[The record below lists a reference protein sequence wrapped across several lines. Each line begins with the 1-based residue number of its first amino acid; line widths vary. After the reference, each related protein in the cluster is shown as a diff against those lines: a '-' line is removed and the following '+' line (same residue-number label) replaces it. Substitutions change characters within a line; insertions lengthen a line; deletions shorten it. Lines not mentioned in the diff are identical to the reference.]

1 MQKRRKELLRG
12 RFVLFLSGILRCII
26 PILGIPA
33 LVVGIS
39 AIKKLGAVR
48 DIKTIRKWG
57 VAVLLLAGLV
67 AGVIMLV
74 MKEDDLYDSPEE
86 AAAAAALK
94 RRQAMGYGAY
104 PPLGSDAYGGYY
116 DEAGGYH
123 AADGSYYPPVAPAAD
138 ATLQAS
144 SEQLVTKDG
153 EVPPAELTE
162 EE

>member
-1 MQKRRKELLRG
+1 M
-12 RFVLFLSGILRCII
+12 
-26 PILGIPA
+26 PA

-48 DIKTIRKWG
+48 DIGTIRKWG
-57 VAVLLLAGLV
+57 VAVLLLAGLI

-94 RRQAMGYGAY
+94 RRQAMGCGAY
-104 PPLGSDAYGGYY
+104 PPAGYDAYGGYY
-116 DEAGGYH
+116 DAAGGYH
-123 AADGSYYPPVAPAAD
+123 AADGSYYPSAD
-138 ATLQAS
+138 APLQAS
-144 SEQLVTKDG
+144 SEQLATKDD
-153 EVPPAELTE
+153 EVPPAELAE

>member
-1 MQKRRKELLRG
+1 MKTAAKVFIIIG
-12 RFVLFLSGILRCII
+12 MILRCVI
-26 PILGIPA
+26 PALGIPA

-48 DIKTIRKWG
+48 DIGTIRKWG
-57 VAVLLLAGLV
+57 VAVLLLAGLI

-104 PPLGSDAYGGYY
+104 PPSGSDAYGGYY

-123 AADGSYYPPVAPAAD
+123 AADGSYYPPVVPSAD
-138 ATLQAS
+138 APIPLS
-144 SEQLVTKDG
+144 SEQLATKDD

>member
-1 MQKRRKELLRG
+1 MKSAVKVFIIIG
-12 RFVLFLSGILRCII
+12 MMLRCII

-39 AIKKLGAVR
+39 AIKKLGVVR
-48 DIKTIRKWG
+48 GIGMIRKWG

-94 RRQAMGYGAY
+94 QQQAMGYGAY
-104 PPLGSDAYGGYY
+104 PPAGYDAYGGYH
-116 DEAGGYH
+116 DGVGGYY
-123 AADGSYYPPVAPAAD
+123 DPYGGYYDPYGNYYPPAAPP
-138 ATLQAS
+138 TG
-144 SEQLVTKDG
+144 G
-153 EVPPAELTE
+153 EK
-162 EE
+162 

>member
-1 MQKRRKELLRG
+1 MKTAAK
-12 RFVLFLSGILRCII
+12 VLIIIGMILRCII
-26 PILGIPA
+26 PILGMPA
-33 LVVGIS
+33 LAVGIS

-48 DIKTIRKWG
+48 DIGTIRKWG
-57 VAVLLLAGLV
+57 VAVLLLAGLI

-94 RRQAMGYGAY
+94 RRQAMGCGAY
-104 PPLGSDAYGGYY
+104 PPSGYDAYGGYY

-123 AADGSYYPPVAPAAD
+123 AVDGSYYPPGVPSAD
-138 ATLQAS
+138 APLQAS
-144 SEQLVTKDG
+144 SEQLATKDD

>member
-12 RFVLFLSGILRCII
+12 WFVLFLSGILRCII

-48 DIKTIRKWG
+48 DIGTIRKWG
-57 VAVLLLAGLV
+57 VAVLLLAGLI

-74 MKEDDLYDSPEE
+74 MKEDDLYDSPKE

-104 PPLGSDAYGGYY
+104 LPSGYDAYGGYY
-116 DEAGGYH
+116 DAEGGYH
-123 AADGSYYPPVAPAAD
+123 AADGSYYPPGVPSAD
-138 ATLQAS
+138 APLQAS
-144 SEQLVTKDG
+144 SEQLATKDD

>member
-1 MQKRRKELLRG
+1 MKSAVKVFIIIG
-12 RFVLFLSGILRCII
+12 MMLRCII

-48 DIKTIRKWG
+48 DIGTIRKWG
-57 VAVLLLAGLV
+57 VAVLLLAGLI

-86 AAAAAALK
+86 AAAAALK

-104 PPLGSDAYGGYY
+104 PPAGSDAYGGYY

-123 AADGSYYPPVAPAAD
+123 AADGSYYPPGVPSAD
-138 ATLQAS
+138 DSLQAS
-144 SEQLVTKDG
+144 SEQLATKDG